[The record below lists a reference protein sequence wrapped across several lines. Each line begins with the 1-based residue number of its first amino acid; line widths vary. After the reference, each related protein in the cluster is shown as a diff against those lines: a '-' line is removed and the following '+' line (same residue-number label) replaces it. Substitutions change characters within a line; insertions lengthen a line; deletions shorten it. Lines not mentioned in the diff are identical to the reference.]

1 LILAGFA
8 ILSVLIAAGG
18 YRLARRWGSRT
29 EMALAALTPFAL
41 ATVVFTLAEPR
52 LALAPLWPSLIASLT
67 WLTCIVGTRR
77 WKFAIHL
84 SAWIAAGMFMLI
96 WPAIFLTNYL
106 SSGPNDL
113 PLLAALWGL
122 VVFVVLPA
130 IEGAAESMR
139 IAHRQ

>member
-1 LILAGFA
+1 
-8 ILSVLIAAGG
+8 
-18 YRLARRWGSRT
+18 
-29 EMALAALTPFAL
+29 
-41 ATVVFTLAEPR
+41 
-52 LALAPLWPSLIASLT
+52 
-67 WLTCIVGTRR
+67 
-77 WKFAIHL
+77 
-84 SAWIAAGMFMLI
+84 MFMLI